1 MTIFAVT
8 EKGKTKG
15 KKMKVDRVLPCVC
28 LDHKLTCAD
37 SIYAGMPQL
46 KFTPDGGWFEVYC
59 PNCGRGGLFQYKSA
73 YLALKHW
80 NNMQERLWK
89 DRRKETKKRRI

>member
-1 MTIFAVT
+1 
-8 EKGKTKG
+8 
-15 KKMKVDRVLPCVC
+15 MKVDRVLPCVC
-28 LDHKLTCAD
+28 LGYKPTCTD

-46 KFTPDGGWFEVYC
+46 KVTPNGGWFEVYC
-59 PNCGRGGLFQYKSA
+59 PNCGRGGAFQYKSA

-89 DRRKETKKRRI
+89 WENKEGKIEFLSESEMKQND